1 MGALFLSRLLC
12 LGRRTHPP
20 AGCLERALVLETAPA
35 TEWVST
41 AQAFPLEGCRH
52 ESSSRIRIQRMLL
65 RNYSPAEASLTA
77 VGSSHSA
84 QSSRGQHQHID
95 VVFVHHC
102 ARKDHLSV
110 WSSSKS
116 LDDIWPAECQKHFYH
131 FALACTHESHHVVPN
146 CRSCHSGPQVIA

>member
-1 MGALFLSRLLC
+1 MGLCSEVASFVLGDEPTHLQAAWSVHSFWRLHQPQNGSRRLRHSLWKD
-12 LGRRTHPP
+12 
-20 AGCLERALVLETAPA
+20 ADMRA
-35 TEWVST
+35 
-41 AQAFPLEGCRH
+41 
-52 ESSSRIRIQRMLL
+52 SRIRIQRMLL
-65 RNYSPAEASLTA
+65 QNYSPAEASLTA

-84 QSSRGQHQHID
+84 QSPRGQDQHID
-95 VVFVHHC
+95 VVFMHHC